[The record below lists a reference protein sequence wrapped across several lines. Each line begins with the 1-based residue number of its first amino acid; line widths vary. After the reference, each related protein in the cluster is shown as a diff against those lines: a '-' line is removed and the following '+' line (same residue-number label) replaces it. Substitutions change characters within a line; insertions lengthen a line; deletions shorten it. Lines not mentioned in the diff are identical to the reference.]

1 MAVLIG
7 QPTDVMFVH
16 TDHHSKNWSVLNSFQ
31 INNRTLGQ
39 KYKWMWEVPSD
50 GHTQTGSGAAL
61 SVWWPQS
68 VSHRWLVAKLQLCN
82 AAPATNECSLD
93 CHQQSLTLMDRV
105 KLVVVWLSEE
115 KPEAALLLGCTE
127 ILVPSVCREH
137 TNSVT
142 WTNPKVQ

>member
-1 MAVLIG
+1 M
-7 QPTDVMFVH
+7 
-16 TDHHSKNWSVLNSFQ
+16 
-31 INNRTLGQ
+31 
-39 KYKWMWEVPSD
+39 
-50 GHTQTGSGAAL
+50 
-61 SVWWPQS
+61 
-68 VSHRWLVAKLQLCN
+68 SHRWLVAKLQLCN
-82 AAPATNECSLD
+82 ADPATNERSLD

-142 WTNPKVQ
+142 